1 MMASRVLEDVMNF
14 ARKDD
19 YVVEPYDL
27 NVTVRKAVTVIEAS
41 LRDLPIAIESDLGEG
56 VPQMQGDSQHLID
69 VWQNLLAN
77 ARDAFDG
84 APGIVSI
91 RTLCQDGQVQVIIA
105 DNGPGI
111 PPERLEKIFQP
122 FFTTKKRG
130 KGTGLGLAF
139 VRRILEAH
147 RGRISVESTVGKG
160 TVFTVV
166 LPVNGQSA

>member
-1 MMASRVLEDVMNF
+1 ML
-14 ARKDD
+14 
-19 YVVEPYDL
+19 
-27 NVTVRKAVTVIEAS
+27 
-41 LRDLPIAIESDLGEG
+41 
-56 VPQMQGDSQHLID
+56 GDSQHLID

-84 APGIVSI
+84 ATGIVAIQTRS
-91 RTLCQDGQVQVIIA
+91 LEGVVQVQIS

-111 PPERLEKIFQP
+111 PSERLAKIFQP

-147 RGRISVESTVGKG
+147 RGRIAVASTVGQG
-160 TVFTVV
+160 TTFTVV
-166 LPVNGQSA
+166 LPTNGHHA